1 MQEIQNIGVDVAK
14 DELVVWVNGSTHTV
28 ANQAQAV
35 TAWLRTLRGPARL
48 AVESTGQYHQ
58 LLIQLA
64 HQHGLVCYVLNPRDI
79 YLYAKAL
86 GMRGKTDR
94 SDAQVISRYLQEHQA
109 HLHAWKPATV
119 AEREITQLLGR
130 RAKLVVY
137 RDSITTSL
145 EGLDGLEQ
153 AQHGL
158 TEQFAVLFEA
168 IDRRL
173 RELLRSEP
181 DLWQASQCLQ
191 SIPSVGPLGA
201 AMLASLFAR
210 IAFTNLNAVVAYSG
224 LDPRPHD
231 SGKKRGRRRLSKRG
245 PPALRRQLY
254 MMAFSGSRTAV
265 FKPYYQA
272 LRARGLSSTEAFVIL
287 ARRILRIAFA
297 VWRTRQPFNGLLN
310 QA

>member
-1 MQEIQNIGVDVAK
+1 
-14 DELVVWVNGSTHTV
+14 
-28 ANQAQAV
+28 
-35 TAWLRTLRGPARL
+35 
-48 AVESTGQYHQ
+48 
-58 LLIQLA
+58 
-64 HQHGLVCYVLNPRDI
+64 
-79 YLYAKAL
+79 
-86 GMRGKTDR
+86 MRGKTDR

-109 HLHAWKPATV
+109 HLHAWQPATA

-201 AMLASLFAR
+201 AMLVSLFAR
-210 IAFTNLNAVVAYSG
+210 IAFANINAVVAYSG

-254 MMAFSGSRTAV
+254 MMAFSGSRTAM